1 MWRNSWLVG
10 LVWLVGV
17 VLCVGVVVCG
27 VVWLVGWLS
36 LQVVLPVLRLLWL
49 LSCY

>member
-17 VLCVGVVVCG
+17 VLCVGVVVC
-27 VVWLVGWLS
+27 VGWVC
-36 LQVVLPVLRLLWL
+36 LQVGLVVLRFMLV
-49 LSCY
+49 LSGY